1 MTERIQGLTAKLIE
15 VDNQIIKLNKYLVQ
29 LRQQKSMIEK
39 ELIGQ
44 LQMNNLNN
52 HQITMNNRKIRMCPE
67 CNYTPLT
74 YSFLEEQLNRLFPN
88 SEAKVKAMI
97 KNIKGQREKKTGYV
111 IKIK

>member
-15 VDNQIIKLNKYLVQ
+15 VDNQISKLNKYLAQ
-29 LRQQKSMIEK
+29 LRQQKTIIEK

-44 LQMNNLNN
+44 LQINNLNN
-52 HQITMNNRKIRMCPE
+52 HQITMNNHKIRMCEE

-74 YSFLEEQLNRLFPN
+74 YSFLEEQLNRLFPG
-88 SEAKVKAMI
+88 SEAKVKAMV
-97 KNIKGQREKKTGYV
+97 KNIKSQRSKKIGYV